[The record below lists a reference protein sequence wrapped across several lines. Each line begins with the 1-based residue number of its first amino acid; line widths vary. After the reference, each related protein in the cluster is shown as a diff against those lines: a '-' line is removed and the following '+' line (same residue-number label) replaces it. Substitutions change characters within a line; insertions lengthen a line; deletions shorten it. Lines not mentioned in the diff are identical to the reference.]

1 MTENNNLS
9 VLPFYTDIKEQNHR
23 RSYAYG
29 EVYPLYTLL
38 RVVPPFQIR
47 RRTRAGGV
55 TRAKLMT
62 KDGNFV
68 ADILQYL
75 QQGGLQVCRFEDFD
89 YDIIVSPSNY
99 AIALASLKVGM
110 YYIELTDGTETWYSD
125 IFTMVSSTEPFLSVE
140 WWDNNDLQMRESC
153 IIYNTVKFRNRIFLP
168 VELGKP
174 EYNFEEEGEER
185 DGLFFPEKQISE
197 KVYKFTFLASEYLC
211 DVMRLVRLSDF
222 VRVYD
227 RYGNRYV
234 CDKFL
239 MTPKW
244 QEQGNLASV
253 EVEFE
258 TDTVVKKIGTG
269 FINGDYNDDFD
280 NSFDNL
286 DWSRINY

>member
-38 RVVPPFQIR
+38 RIVPPFQIR

-110 YYIELTDGTETWYSD
+110 YYIELTDGSETWYSD

-140 WWDNNDLQMRESC
+140 WWDNNDLQMRDSC

-174 EYNFEEEGEER
+174 GYNFEEEGEER